1 MELDQEVRAF
11 FTNDEQ
17 VEAKRLQLYVSRQSF
32 KDTIDFSF
40 MFFNRKTSSSAKS
53 ILVSQ
58 SKFVYPKLTIP
69 FNPYIREWPDNSDD
83 DGLNQCIKSCS
94 EPLRN

>member
-58 SKFVYPKLTIP
+58 SKFVYLSSLFLSILILENGPITP
-69 FNPYIREWPDNSDD
+69 TTTVST
-83 DGLNQCIKSCS
+83 SV
-94 EPLRN
+94 